1 MPYTEDDIYDDIT
14 NRIIDWYL
22 ENPKQLVH
30 IKNNKLYC

>member
-22 ENPKQLVH
+22 ENPKQLAH